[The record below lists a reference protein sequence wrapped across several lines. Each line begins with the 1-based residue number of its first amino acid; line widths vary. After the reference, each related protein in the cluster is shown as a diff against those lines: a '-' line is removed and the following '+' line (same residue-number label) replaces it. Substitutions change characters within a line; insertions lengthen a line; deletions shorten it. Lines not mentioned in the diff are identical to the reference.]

1 MTTTKKPRRNV
12 PRTHNDTDPEKTGRI
27 IRQLRINQGMT
38 QEEVATAAG
47 YKHHHSISRIESG
60 AMPIPEA
67 KLLKVARYLKIDAG
81 KIRKPA
87 VKVSA

>member
-1 MTTTKKPRRNV
+1 MDTLKKPRRNT
-12 PRTHNDTDPEKTGRI
+12 PRTHNDTDLKKTGRI
-27 IRQLRINQGMT
+27 IRQLRINKGLT

-60 AMPIPEA
+60 DMPIPEA
-67 KLLKVARYLKIDAG
+67 KLLRVARYLGIDAD

-87 VKVSA
+87 VRIGK